1 MKGLPEIA
9 AAVGSLEGPAVLSTL
24 VSVKGS
30 SYRKPGARMLVG
42 PEGVQTGVL
51 SAGCL
56 ETDLQARVASVLASG
71 APQLAVFDLGSDLDL
86 VWGTG
91 MGCQGRAEVLL
102 EPLAPGITP
111 PWLSLCTN
119 LLEERRAGVMATVL
133 GTRGPAPTQLAD
145 RFVLDPGGVG
155 LLPPAGPF
163 REALSAL
170 LEDALLGGTPQNTR
184 LAQDGWELDL
194 LLEPILPPFALWLF
208 GAGEHA
214 RPLARLAM
222 DLGWFLGVVDH
233 RSALATAERF
243 PEADRIVVG
252 HPPACLEGL
261 PFDARSAAL
270 VVSHVYDKDRQAL
283 ETLLRQPL
291 GYLGL
296 QGNRTRSA
304 RLLREI
310 EAAGTPLTQAQRR
323 ILHAPAGLDLGAE
336 SPEAIALS
344 MVAEVHAA
352 LSGHPGGSLRD
363 RAGRIHHLSSEQ
375 AMPSAASSA

>member
-71 APQLAVFDLGSDLDL
+71 SPQLAVFDLGSDLDL

-119 LLEERRAGVMATVL
+119 LLEGRRAGVMATVL
-133 GTRGPAPTQLAD
+133 GTRGPAPAQLAD

-170 LEDALLGGTPQNTR
+170 LEDALLGGTPRNTR
-184 LAQDGWELDL
+184 LAQAGWELDL

-214 RPLARLAM
+214 RPLARLAK

-344 MVAEVHAA
+344 MVAEVQAA

>member
-119 LLEERRAGVMATVL
+119 LLEGRRAGVMATVL
-133 GTRGPAPTQLAD
+133 GTRGPAPAQLAD

-214 RPLARLAM
+214 RPLARLAK

-344 MVAEVHAA
+344 MVAEIQAT
-352 LSGHPGGSLRD
+352 LSGHPGGGLRD
-363 RAGRIHHLSSEQ
+363 RAGRIHQASSEQ

>member
-9 AAVGSLEGPAVLSTL
+9 AAVGSLVGPAVLSTL

-42 PEGVQTGVL
+42 PEGIQTGVL

-56 ETDLQARVASVLASG
+56 ETDLRARVASVLASG
-71 APQLAVFDLGSDLDL
+71 SPQLAVFDLGSDLDL

-91 MGCQGRAEVLL
+91 MGCQGRVEVLL
-102 EPLAPGITP
+102 EPLAPGATP
-111 PWLSLCTN
+111 PWLSLCAT
-119 LLEERRAGVMATVL
+119 LLAARRTAVLATVL
-133 GTRGPAPTQLAD
+133 GTRGPAPAKLAD
-145 RFVLDPGGVG
+145 RFVLDPDGPG
-155 LLPPAGPF
+155 LLPPAAPF
-163 REALSAL
+163 QVALITL
-170 LEDALLGGTPQNTR
+170 LEDALQTGTPVNTV

-194 LLEPILPPFALWLF
+194 LVEPILPPFALWLF

-214 RPLARLAM
+214 RPLARLAKE
-222 DLGWFLGVVDH
+222 LGWFLGVVDH

-283 ETLLRQPL
+283 AALLRQPL

-310 EAAGTPLTQAQRR
+310 EETGGPLTEAQRQV
-323 ILHAPAGLDLGAE
+323 LHVPAGLDLGSE

-344 MVAEVHAA
+344 MVAEVQAV

-363 RAGRIHHLSSEQ
+363 RAGRIHHVSSEQ
-375 AMPSAASSA
+375 AMPSAASSV

>member
-1 MKGLPEIA
+1 MKGLVEIA

-119 LLEERRAGVMATVL
+119 LLEGRRAGVMATVL
-133 GTRGPAPTQLAD
+133 GTRGPAPAQLAD

-214 RPLARLAM
+214 RPLARLAK

-344 MVAEVHAA
+344 MVAEVQAA

>member
-9 AAVGSLEGPAVLSTL
+9 AAAGSLVGPAVLSTL

-71 APQLAVFDLGSDLDL
+71 APQLAVFDLGSELDL

-102 EPLAPGITP
+102 EPLAPGATP
-111 PWLSLCTN
+111 SWLSLCAT
-119 LLEERRAGVMATVL
+119 LLAERRAGVLATVL
-133 GTRGPAPTQLAD
+133 AARGPAPAKLAD
-145 RFVLDPGGVG
+145 RFLLDPAGPG
-155 LLPPAGPF
+155 LLPLAGPL
-163 REALSAL
+163 RAALSTL
-170 LEDALLGGTPQNTR
+170 LEGALVGGTPQNTV
-184 LAQDGWELDL
+184 LAQNNWEVDL
-194 LLEPILPPFALWLF
+194 LVEPILPPFALWLF

-214 RPLARLAM
+214 RPLARLAKE
-222 DLGWFLGVVDH
+222 LGWFLGVVDH

-252 HPPACLEGL
+252 HPPACLESL

-283 ETLLRQPL
+283 EALLRQPL

-310 EAAGTPLTQAQRR
+310 EAAGTPLTEAQRR
-323 ILHAPAGLDLGAE
+323 ILHAPAGLALGAE

-344 MVAEVHAA
+344 MVAEVQAV
-352 LSGHPGGSLRD
+352 LSGHPGGSLRE
-363 RAGRIHHLSSEQ
+363 RTGRIHEVSSEQ